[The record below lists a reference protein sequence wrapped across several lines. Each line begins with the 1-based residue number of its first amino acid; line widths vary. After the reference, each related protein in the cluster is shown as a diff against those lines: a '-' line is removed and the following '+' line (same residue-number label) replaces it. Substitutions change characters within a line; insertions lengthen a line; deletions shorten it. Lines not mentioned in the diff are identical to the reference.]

1 MIELLAPAG
10 DLECALTALYSGAD
24 AIYCAAQRFGARA
37 YAKNLSIDELK
48 ELLYRAHEIG
58 KKIYITVNTI
68 IKEDE
73 LNDCIKFVDE
83 LYEIGVDGIICA
95 DFAIINHIISN
106 LPLMEAHISTQV
118 GVKDLEDVLFFK
130 NLGAKR
136 CVLARENTI
145 EEIKKIK
152 ESCDMD
158 LEIFAHGALCVSYSG
173 GCLMSSMLTLRS
185 GNRGR
190 CSQNCRREYTIYKDN
205 TQFSEKGFHLS
216 MKDLNISYSIHEL
229 IAAGADSL
237 KIEGR
242 MKDKE
247 YVKIVIS
254 EYRKKI
260 DNKNYNPSLLT
271 SIFHRSYTKGFLFG
285 EDRGQIVDIT
295 KRSNE
300 GNLCGHIIK
309 RDDKYT
315 LVNITSFL
323 TLGDRIRISSDKE
336 IDYYFTVDEILNKNK
351 KAVNQIKN
359 DACYL
364 NIFKTIPNN
373 AKIYK
378 MNDVTIDASYDNTY
392 KKGIII
398 NVYGSEGTP
407 LKITTKIDNVLFEAS
422 STELL
427 SNAIKAPIDDDALF
441 KQLSKLND
449 TSFYLKEINNNLA
462 SSLFIR
468 VASINEARRLLVT
481 KINDYFEGKRKVS
494 YNIEYDKLDVKESD
508 IELTAFCVTKE
519 QYDACLSAGIKYIY
533 YDETYSPYVEAKYND
548 CKKPYILVGNYG
560 GINKYKGKELI
571 SDYSFNVINSNAI
584 YYLHKVGVKYV
595 TLSLEASYNDIS
607 NIYNG
612 YIKKFNSNPN
622 LEITIY
628 GRQNLMTT
636 KYCPLRRYKE
646 CGKCNE
652 HFYEIADE
660 KAKFPLYHVGC
671 ITHILNEKPTNLI
684 DNINDIRPFTNR
696 FRLSF
701 TIESSS
707 EVLNIINMAKAKIN
721 NKNNKEKY
729 FDSNSNT
736 RGYFKRDIL

>member
-68 IKEDE
+68 IKENE
-73 LNDCIKFVDE
+73 LDDCIKFVDE
-83 LYEIGVDGIICA
+83 LYSIGVDGIICA
-95 DFAIINHIISN
+95 DFAIINHIVKN

-118 GVKDLEDVLFFK
+118 GVKDLSDVLFFK
-130 NLGAKR
+130 DLGVKR

-152 ESCDMD
+152 DACDMD

-190 CSQNCRREYTIYKDN
+190 CSQNCRREYTLYKDN
-205 TQFSEKGFHLS
+205 NPFMQKGFHLS
-216 MKDLNISYSIHEL
+216 MKDLNTSSSLKEL
-229 IAAGADSL
+229 INAGADSL

-247 YVKIVIS
+247 YVKIVVS
-254 EYRKKI
+254 EYRKRI
-260 DNKNYNPSLLT
+260 DNPNYNPTLLT
-271 SIFHRSYTKGFLFG
+271 SIFHRAYTKGFLFG

-300 GNLCGHIIK
+300 GNLVGNIIK
-309 RDDKYT
+309 KEDKYT
-315 LVNITSFL
+315 KIHLTSFL
-323 TLGDRIRISSDKE
+323 TVGDRIRISDDNSD
-336 IDYYFTVDEILNKNK
+336 DYYFTIDEILDKNK
-351 KAVNQIKN
+351 KSANQVKN
-359 DACYL
+359 DICYL
-364 NIFKTIPNN
+364 NIFKVLKPNS
-373 AKIYK
+373 KIYK

-392 KKGIII
+392 KKGIVI
-398 NVYGSEGTP
+398 NVYGSENTP
-407 LKITTKIDNVLFEAS
+407 LKITTKIDNVLFEAQ
-422 STELL
+422 STDLL
-427 SNAIKAPIDDDALF
+427 SNAIKAPITDDALF

-449 TSFYLKEINNNLA
+449 TSFYLKEVNNKLA

-468 VASINEARRLLVT
+468 VASINEARRLLVA
-481 KINDYFEGKRKVS
+481 KINDYFEGKREIN
-494 YNIEYDKLDVKESD
+494 YNNNFEKITLDESNV
-508 IELTAFCVTKE
+508 ELTAFCVTKE
-519 QYDACLSAGIKYIY
+519 QYEVCINEGIKYVY
-533 YDETYSPYVEAKYND
+533 YDETYSPYVEAKYPLTNKD
-548 CKKPYILVGNYG
+548 YVLVGNYG
-560 GINKYKGKELI
+560 GIKNYKSKELI
-571 SDYSFNVINSNAI
+571 SDYSFNVINSNAV
-584 YYLHKVGVKYV
+584 YYLHQCGVKYV
-595 TLSLEASYNDIS
+595 TLSLEASYTDIS
-607 NIYNG
+607 NIYTG
-612 YIKKFNSNPN
+612 YINKFGSNPN

-628 GRQNLMTT
+628 GRENLMTT
-636 KYCPLRRYKE
+636 KYCPLRRYKQ
-646 CGKCNE
+646 CGICNE
-652 HFYEIADE
+652 HKYEIADE
-660 KAKFPLYHVGC
+660 KAKFPIYHTGC
-671 ITHILNEKPTNLI
+671 ITHIINEKPSNLI

-701 TIESSS
+701 TIENKD
-707 EVLNIINMAKAKIN
+707 EVKKIINMAKEKIN

-729 FDSNSNT
+729 FDSEHDT